1 MCQLK
6 WSIQYALMVL
16 FAIFSYSN
24 LKAHQYFPLLVGN
37 EWVYENKKTGQ
48 KLELKLVNLPDVD
61 RPQVDQR
68 PNNPN
73 QGQRP
78 NMPNQRPKP
87 NPPNQGQ
94 RPNNPKQIQPPMLPN
109 NGLLLEAR
117 LSQKLLTSRAIY
129 MESGSLNQIFLRT
142 SQNNFIFGLDQLFLS
157 SRLTVGS
164 QWSAKSQGR
173 NRGCSLETKWKV
185 EVIETVQVAAGKFR
199 SLRIKEEDKLLNCQQ
214 QKLNPKN
221 TIQHIWYASQLGP
234 IKITFLDGQIYELAE
249 FKSALAVKASAYKLT
264 TSWAKLKRQ

>member
-24 LKAHQYFPLLVGN
+24 LKAHQYFPLSVGN

-78 NMPNQRPKP
+78 NMPNQGQLP
-87 NPPNQGQ
+87 NI
-94 RPNNPKQIQPPMLPN
+94 PKQIQSLIFPPN
-109 NGLLLEAR
+109 SLLL
-117 LSQKLLTSRAIY
+117 KTH
-129 MESGSLNQIFLRT
+129 LNQ
-142 SQNNFIFGLDQLFLS
+142 
-157 SRLTVGS
+157 
-164 QWSAKSQGR
+164 
-173 NRGCSLETKWKV
+173 
-185 EVIETVQVAAGKFR
+185 
-199 SLRIKEEDKLLNCQQ
+199 
-214 QKLNPKN
+214 
-221 TIQHIWYASQLGP
+221 
-234 IKITFLDGQIYELAE
+234 
-249 FKSALAVKASAYKLT
+249 
-264 TSWAKLKRQ
+264 